1 MKRRPVSLAGV
12 CTEFHMA
19 ARPLRIYQARDTV
32 VASPPATSRITLR
45 ELLPLVAAA
54 QRMNLLWLK
63 DFIDDE
69 VVVTA
74 DLYDVLKAFKGCRPS
89 A

>member
-1 MKRRPVSLAGV
+1 
-12 CTEFHMA
+12 MA
-19 ARPLRIYQARDTV
+19 ARPLRIYPTREPAI
-32 VASPPATSRITLR
+32 ASPPATSRITLR
-45 ELLPLVAAA
+45 ELLPLVAVA
-54 QRMNLLWLK
+54 QRMNLLWLN

-74 DLYDVLKAFKGCRPS
+74 DLYDVLKAFSGCRPS

>member
-1 MKRRPVSLAGV
+1 
-12 CTEFHMA
+12 MA
-19 ARPLRIYQARDTV
+19 ARPLRIYSSLEPAL
-32 VASPPATSRITLR
+32 ASAPATNRITLR
-45 ELLPLVAAA
+45 ELLPLVAVA
-54 QRMNLLWLK
+54 QRMNLMWLN

-74 DLYDVLKAFKGCRPS
+74 DLYDVLKAFQGCRPS

>member
-1 MKRRPVSLAGV
+1 
-12 CTEFHMA
+12 MA
-19 ARPLRIYQARDTV
+19 ARPLRIYPARETV
-32 VASPPATSRITLR
+32 VASPPATTRITLR

-74 DLYDVLKAFKGCRPS
+74 DLYDVLRAFKGCRPS